1 MMYKKLITTALLSTT
16 LGMTMF
22 VHAEILVILP
32 ETGAMASAAD
42 SIKRGFVAANQQA
55 GNKYVIR
62 FVDIHKMPLS
72 NILKTQVSKK
82 TELIVGPLDKQNVE
96 ELIRL
101 QPQVKTV
108 ALNQIDHKTKDVYQF
123 ALAKEEDALAL
134 TKRMQWDGI
143 EKIIVLRDQ
152 ASIAQT
158 QSFYDAMN
166 QLWGD
171 KMQIK
176 EKLPMFSRSKQA
188 ILLLGSNEWL
198 LKQDLPKKHI
208 YTLPYAINEQVKLP
222 EGLIYCDTP
231 ALYGG
236 QWQDVITAYQKQPV
250 TLPFQRLIAFGGD
263 AWQIADTLI
272 KNQKNSVPIEFQG
285 RTGKIRIVGD
295 ILERQPQCF
304 KSEASGQQLAF

>member
-1 MMYKKLITTALLSTT
+1 MMYKKLVTTALMGTT
-16 LGMTMF
+16 LGMAMCT
-22 VHAEILVILP
+22 HAEILVILP

-42 SIKRGFVAANQQA
+42 SIKRGFVEANQQA

-62 FVDIHKMPLS
+62 FADINRTSLS

-101 QPQVKTV
+101 QPKVKTV
-108 ALNQIDHKTKDVYQF
+108 ALNQVDNKGKEIYQF
-123 ALAKEEDALAL
+123 ALSKEEDALAL

-152 ASIAQT
+152 DSLTQT
-158 QSFYDAMN
+158 QSFYEAMT

-171 KMQIK
+171 KMQVK
-176 EKLPMFSRSKQA
+176 DKLPMFSRSKQA

-198 LKQDLPKKHI
+198 LKQDLPKKQI
-208 YTLPYAINEQVKLP
+208 YTLPYAINEKVKLP
-222 EGLIYCDTP
+222 EGLVYCDTP

-263 AWQIADTLI
+263 AWQIADTL
-272 KNQKNSVPIEFQG
+272 KNQKNDTPIEFQG
-285 RTGKIRIVGD
+285 RTGKIRIVGG

-304 KSEASGQQLAF
+304 KSDASGLQIAF